1 MTNITRSN
9 FQAHPFHLVSPSPWP
24 LLTSIALLTLTTTGE
39 PLNTPGLNQAI
50 CWDIQYPFGYT
61 GQSAGNQENLDLV
74 GILRDYTL
82 EFFCCTIPIIVEK
95 STPSLSFAERCSM
108 LSFYLAGLIE
118 ADGTII
124 VPKSERSEKARLN
137 YPSIQIL
144 FDSRDMP
151 LALIIQ
157 ATLGHGSLSKKKRS

>member
-1 MTNITRSN
+1 
-9 FQAHPFHLVSPSPWP
+9 
-24 LLTSIALLTLTTTGE
+24 
-39 PLNTPGLNQAI
+39 
-50 CWDIQYPFGYT
+50 
-61 GQSAGNQENLDLV
+61 
-74 GILRDYTL
+74 
-82 EFFCCTIPIIVEK
+82 
-95 STPSLSFAERCSM
+95 M

-157 ATLGHGSLSKKKRS
+157 ATLGHGSLSKKKKLMLMFWLLIVEKVYY